1 MSNDY
6 QVRDPAFAGRVRDS
20 FARQGFMRYLGA
32 ELAHVGPGECEIVLP
47 YREELSQ
54 QHGFFHGGV
63 IATLAD
69 NAGGYAGF
77 SLMAATDSVLTVEF
91 KVNILAPGHGERLVA
106 RAHVKRAGRTL
117 TVAQTDI
124 LVQRDGRETLCATA
138 LQTLMRL
145 ADRSDGPVG

>member
-1 MSNDY
+1 MSSEY
-6 QVRDPAFAGRVRDS
+6 QVRDPAFAARVRDS

-32 ELAHVGPGECEIVLP
+32 ELAHVAPGECEIVLP

-77 SLMAATDSVLTVEF
+77 SLMAASDSVLTVEF
-91 KVNILAPGHGERLVA
+91 KVNILAPGHGERLLA

-124 LVQRDGRETLCATA
+124 LVLRDGRETLCATA

>member
-1 MSNDY
+1 MSSEY
-6 QVRDPAFAGRVRDS
+6 QVRDPDFEQRVRAS
-20 FARQGFMRYLGA
+20 FARQGFMRFLGA
-32 ELAHVGPGECEIVLP
+32 ELTRVAPGECEIELP

-54 QHGFFHGGV
+54 QHGYFHGGV

-77 SLMAATDSVLTVEF
+77 SLMAAGDSVLTVEF
-91 KVNILAPGHGERLVA
+91 KVNILAPGHGERLVG

-124 LVQRDGRETLCATA
+124 LAVTDGRETLCATA